1 MKIEKREIS
10 VREIVQGYKDNNED
24 GVVGYNGS
32 LNIRPAYQREFV
44 YDDRQQKAVIDTI
57 MRGFPLNVMYWS
69 KNETDSFEILD
80 GQQRTLSFCHYVNGD
95 FSWNGLYFYNLTEE
109 ERNKVLDYKCDI
121 YVCEGGDRERLEW
134 FRTIN
139 IAGEKLTEQELL
151 NANYTGEWLTD
162 AKRLF
167 SKNGCW
173 AVKLGGDYMK
183 GSPIRQE
190 ILETVLS
197 WISGGDIQNYMA
209 EHQHDGDAKE
219 MKSYYSDVINWVERT
234 FPVYRKEMKGV
245 NWGELY
251 NRFGKEEH
259 SISDESVSRLME
271 DEDVTRKRGIY
282 EYLLS
287 GNERCLS
294 IRAFSDK
301 DKREVY
307 ERQGGICPVCGN
319 HYSFDE
325 MQGDHIVPWS
335 KGGHTTKDNLQML
348 CTDCNLKKSAK

>member
-1 MKIEKREIS
+1 
-10 VREIVQGYKDNNED
+10 
-24 GVVGYNGS
+24 
-32 LNIRPAYQREFV
+32 
-44 YDDRQQKAVIDTI
+44 
-57 MRGFPLNVMYWS
+57 
-69 KNETDSFEILD
+69 
-80 GQQRTLSFCHYVNGD
+80 
-95 FSWNGLYFYNLTEE
+95 
-109 ERNKVLDYKCDI
+109 
-121 YVCEGGDRERLEW
+121 
-134 FRTIN
+134 
-139 IAGEKLTEQELL
+139 
-151 NANYTGEWLTD
+151 
-162 AKRLF
+162 
-167 SKNGCW
+167 
-173 AVKLGGDYMK
+173 
-183 GSPIRQE
+183 
-190 ILETVLS
+190 
-197 WISGGDIQNYMA
+197 MA

-219 MKSYYSDVINWVERT
+219 IKSYYSDVINWVERT
-234 FPVYRKEMKGV
+234 FPVYRKEMKGI

-251 NRFGKEEH
+251 DRFGKEEH
-259 SISDESVSRLME
+259 SIPDDSVSMLME

-348 CTDCNLKKSAK
+348 CNECNLKKSSK